1 MGSVPACWDQ
11 FGKIVYK
18 TLYMARVKTSW
29 KLSILYG
36 KYEKKGIQN
45 VWGQPSAVTE
55 SVCGN
60 HLIKVINTKS
70 ASNVSDKSWSY
81 NTKKSVLC
89 NGFTRMQI
97 SQTII

>member
-45 VWGQPSAVTE
+45 V
-55 SVCGN
+55 
-60 HLIKVINTKS
+60 
-70 ASNVSDKSWSY
+70 
-81 NTKKSVLC
+81 
-89 NGFTRMQI
+89 
-97 SQTII
+97 

>member
-36 KYEKKGIQN
+36 KYEKKAFKMYEGNLQRLQSQF
-45 VWGQPSAVTE
+45 VVT
-55 SVCGN
+55 
-60 HLIKVINTKS
+60 
-70 ASNVSDKSWSY
+70 
-81 NTKKSVLC
+81 
-89 NGFTRMQI
+89 I
-97 SQTII
+97 S